1 MYDSAM
7 RCLILNGSL
16 NLNGNQVADK
26 VKETVPQLQSHQ
38 WELYCFRL
46 HNGHLMERP
55 QRNVVNNLSND
66 IYYRV
71 CATVSTQLSHT
82 ASFDVC
88 SFDAA
93 SDVPPTRLQSRGNR
107 KRKICRKGKKN
118 GGGQRCIE
126 KTQPLCQRETHS
138 VTQSLALQMLV
149 IGSVNGPHAFSLN
162 PSIVREVRSS
172 LTVQQSVGVEL
183 GSSGIHCGYVWDSR
197 LFSYHS
203 QMSK

>member
-1 MYDSAM
+1 M
-7 RCLILNGSL
+7 
-16 NLNGNQVADK
+16 
-26 VKETVPQLQSHQ
+26 
-38 WELYCFRL
+38 
-46 HNGHLMERP
+46 
-55 QRNVVNNLSND
+55 
-66 IYYRV
+66 
-71 CATVSTQLSHT
+71 
-82 ASFDVC
+82 
-88 SFDAA
+88 
-93 SDVPPTRLQSRGNR
+93 RLQM
-107 KRKICRKGKKN
+107 CRPRDYRAEETGREKFVESGGGKN

-126 KTQPLCQRETHS
+126 KTQSLCQRETHL

-172 LTVQQSVGVEL
+172 LTVQQSVGVEF